1 MRSTT
6 GASDAAWGKSAIGNN
21 IFGIKALGNW
31 TGKTQQV
38 LTWEH
43 VDGRNVQIFDN
54 FRDYDCI
61 ADSFRDHFRFLDENS
76 RYRAAG
82 VFDADSDE
90 GYFVVLKRAGY
101 ATDPD
106 YAPKLSSILRTV
118 KGYTARMECVEVDA
132 PKGYEVKPDGNI
144 VNPNPKD
151 SSIIKDANRGAVSA
165 STLAAVGAASPIVTA
180 FAGMDWRL
188 AAVIGGIMIAGGGC
202 CSGTRCRS
210 AARGS
215 RCLGRALS
223 DALAPEPVRPRGQDR
238 GWPCDRGRVSR
249 RAPSG
254 DRQAQAGWPECREV
268 RAGGPRRGN
277 QEAGR

>member
-1 MRSTT
+1 MTVIYRIMNPPQNSGDKARAEWVAKLMPGAEPTARKLGRSPEALIAQAALET
-6 GASDAAWGKSAIGNN
+6 GWGKAAIGNN
-21 IFGIKALGNW
+21 IFGIKASGNW
-31 TGKTQQV
+31 MGKTQQV

-43 VDGRNVQIFDN
+43 VDGRNVQIFDD
-54 FRDYDCI
+54 FRDYDSI
-61 ADSFRDHFRFLDENS
+61 ADSFADHFRFLDENS

-90 GYFVVLKRAGY
+90 GYFVALKRAGY

-118 KGYTARMECVEVDA
+118 KGYTASMERVEVDA

-151 SSIIKDANRGAVSA
+151 STIIKDANRGAVSA

-188 AAVIGGIMIAGGGC
+188 AAVIGGIMIAGGGLLLWY
-202 CSGTRCRS
+202 SLSIRRTRLEM
-210 AARGS
+210 ARQG
-215 RCLGRALS
+215 
-223 DALAPEPVRPRGQDR
+223 V
-238 GWPCDRGRVSR
+238 V
-249 RAPSG
+249 
-254 DRQAQAGWPECREV
+254 
-268 RAGGPRRGN
+268 
-277 QEAGR
+277 